1 MADPTLDKSQPAT
14 PYRSQEA
21 RRQGHV
27 ARSSDLASAALLLA
41 GLAILL
47 LLGQQLVQ
55 FFFAL
60 TREQLGS
67 EAWLEADRGFILGRS
82 YAVLLELAKVA
93 APILGLLLVVGVLV
107 HVLQTGLLW
116 LPEKLAPDFSR
127 INPLSGF
134 GRVFSLATAI
144 RLAMGLV
151 KLFVVSLVA
160 GWTFYERRDEILNVA
175 GLELPQLASF
185 IVDVLIWTTVKIALA
200 LLVLAVADYLYQRFR
215 HERDLAMTPQEVREE
230 TKGLQGDPQL
240 AARRRQAH
248 RQTALARISK
258 ATEPR

>member
-14 PYRSQEA
+14 PHRRQEA

-47 LLGQQLVQ
+47 LLGQQVVQ

-60 TREQLGS
+60 TREQLGG
-67 EAWLEADRGFILGRS
+67 EVWLEADRGFILGRG
-82 YAVLLELAKVA
+82 YVVLLELAKVV
-93 APILGLLLVVGVLV
+93 APILGLLLAAGVLV
-107 HVLQTGLLW
+107 HVLQTGFLW
-116 LPEKLAPDFSR
+116 LPQKLAPDFAR

-134 GRVFSLATAI
+134 SRIFSLATVI

-160 GWTFYERRDEILNVA
+160 GWTLYERRNEILGVA
-175 GLELPQLASF
+175 ELDLPQLASF
-185 IVDVLIWTTVKIALA
+185 IVDILIWTTVKIALA
-200 LLVLAVADYLYQRFR
+200 LLALAAADYLYQRFR

-230 TKGLQGDPQL
+230 AKGLQGDPQL
-240 AARRRQAH
+240 ASRRRQTH
-248 RQTALARISK
+248 RQMAVSRVRDL
-258 ATEPR
+258 

>member
-14 PYRSQEA
+14 PHRRQEA

-27 ARSSDLASAALLLA
+27 ARSSALASAALLLA

-47 LLGQQLVQ
+47 LLGQQVVQ

-60 TREQLGS
+60 TREHLGG
-67 EAWLEADRGFILGRS
+67 EVWLEADRGFILGHG

-93 APILGLLLVVGVLV
+93 VPILGLLLAAGALV
-107 HVLQTGLLW
+107 HMLQTGLLW
-116 LPEKLAPDFSR
+116 LPEKLSPDFDQ

-134 GRVFSLATAI
+134 SRMFSLATAI

-160 GWTFYERRDEILNVA
+160 GWTLYERRDEILNAA
-175 GLELPQLASF
+175 GFDLPQLASF
-185 IVDVLIWTTVKIALA
+185 MVEILIWTTVKIALA
-200 LLVLAVADYLYQRFR
+200 LLALAVADYLYQRFR

-240 AARRRQAH
+240 ASRRRQAH
-248 RQTALARISK
+248 RRMAVGRVREL
-258 ATEPR
+258 

>member
-14 PYRSQEA
+14 PHRRQEA

-41 GLAILL
+41 GLALLL
-47 LLGQQLVQ
+47 LLGQQVVQ

-60 TREQLGS
+60 AREQLGS
-67 EAWLEADRGFILGRS
+67 EAWLEADRGFILGHG
-82 YAVLLELAKVA
+82 YEVLLELTKVV
-93 APILGLLLVVGVLV
+93 APIFGLLLAFAVLV
-107 HVLQTGLLW
+107 HVLQTGFLW
-116 LPEKLAPDFSR
+116 LPEKLTPDFDR

-134 GRVFSLATAI
+134 SRMFSVATAI

-160 GWTFYERRDEILNVA
+160 GWTLYQRRDELLGIA
-175 GLELPQLASF
+175 GLDLPQLAFF
-185 IVDVLIWTTVKIALA
+185 IVDVLIWTTVKIALT
-200 LLVLAVADYLYQRFR
+200 LLALAVADYLYQRFR

-248 RQTALARISK
+248 RQMAVGRIR
-258 ATEPR
+258 EL

>member
-14 PYRSQEA
+14 PHRRQEA

-27 ARSSDLASAALLLA
+27 ARSSDLASAAQLLA

-47 LLGQQLVQ
+47 LLGQSVIQ
-55 FFFAL
+55 FFFGL
-60 TREQLGS
+60 TREQLGG
-67 EAWLEADRGFILGRS
+67 EVWLESDRGLILGHG
-82 YAVLLELAKVA
+82 YAVLLELTKVV
-93 APILGLLLVVGVLV
+93 APILGLLLAAGVLV
-107 HVLQTGLLW
+107 HVLQTGFLW
-116 LPEKLAPDFSR
+116 LPEKLAPDFDR

-134 GRVFSLATAI
+134 NRMFSLAAAI
-144 RLAMGLV
+144 RLAMGLL
-151 KLFVVSLVA
+151 KLVVVSLVA
-160 GWTFYERRDEILNVA
+160 SWTLYERRDQILGVA
-175 GLELPQLASF
+175 SLDLPQLASF
-185 IVDVLIWTTVKIALA
+185 IVDVLVWTTVKIALA
-200 LLVLAVADYLYQRFR
+200 LLALAAADYLYQRFR

-258 ATEPR
+258 KTVSR